1 MRLFEFH
8 QPVFEKV
15 VSAGLSSLGLK
26 GYQILVKNWIFDD
39 PLHKKRIVLVIC
51 VLGMIQRWGRVNFL
65 MKWGCWGH
73 WGHWGCWGCRGHWGC
88 KGSKAWKITS
98 EDFWVIP
105 VLEFSFFWCF
115 EKKNICIEPWNII
128 LNFSTFSV
136 WGCTVVGYSTMT
148 AFLIPSSPR
157 DLFNMSYKGVSN
169 ILFDGVQKDS
179 F

>member
-26 GYQILVKNWIFDD
+26 GYHILVKNWIFDD

-65 MKWGCWGH
+65 MNWGCWGH

-88 KGSKAWKITS
+88 KGSKAWKITFWGLQS
-98 EDFWVIP
+98 HPCSCVLLYFDFLKIYWFVGFMKYRGSPLSTNSLSTIP
-105 VLEFSFFWCF
+105 EVVRFI
-115 EKKNICIEPWNII
+115 N
-128 LNFSTFSV
+128 STKSV
-136 WGCTVVGYSTMT
+136 N
-148 AFLIPSSPR
+148 SP
-157 DLFNMSYKGVSN
+157 K
-169 ILFDGVQKDS
+169 
-179 F
+179 

>member
-128 LNFSTFSV
+128 LNFTTYLFCRRLLRLADGTFLKTG
-136 WGCTVVGYSTMT
+136 WW
-148 AFLIPSSPR
+148 I
-157 DLFNMSYKGVSN
+157 SN
-169 ILFDGVQKDS
+169 IRTS
-179 F
+179 RRH

>member
-8 QPVFEKV
+8 QPVINKV
-15 VSAGLSSLGLK
+15 TSASLSSLRQK

-88 KGSKAWKITS
+88 IGSKAWKSLLRTS
-98 EDFWVIP
+98 VSSRF
-105 VLEFSFFWCF
+105 LNLALLWCF
-115 EKKNICIEPWNII
+115 EKKNVLVESWKFMS
-128 LNFSTFSV
+128 NFSTLSV
-136 WGCTVVGYSTMT
+136 RGCWGQPI
-148 AFLIPSSPR
+148 L
-157 DLFNMSYKGVSN
+157 LFWK
-169 ILFDGVQKDS
+169 LFDKTQISKPPDTH
-179 F
+179 